1 MQQTWQLV
9 LENDE
14 VQTELEELSSKVEE
28 LEDELCELRHE
39 VSHAKQ
45 DIKEL
50 KTEKRAVETELL
62 TVSNTL
68 EVSRTENLCLQEAM
82 HKLAA
87 SRTPSATAFP
97 IATLKPLKDYSNSHR
112 RRRKR
117 QISKI
122 CNSSLEWLQG
132 QGYLPV
138 SVTAVSMATGDKEC
152 IDLPDSALTELFTH
166 EETIDEDD
174 VNTVNMMLY
183 LKDWHNI
190 SHEVYHELAQVCKDM
205 PRHYK
210 LKQKISMLNS
220 LCETLR
226 WWNQNWKE
234 AACSALHFYTFG
246 GGTVLLDT
254 GESHFGNIY

>member
-50 KTEKRAVETELL
+50 ETEKRAVETELL

-87 SRTPSATAFP
+87 SRTPSATASP
-97 IATLKPLKDYSNSHR
+97 IATLKPLEDYSNSHR

-190 SHEVYHELAQVCKDM
+190 SHEAYHELAKVCKDM

-210 LKQKISMLNS
+210 LKQKISELNS
-220 LCETLR
+220 LWDIKPTP
-226 WWNQNWKE
+226 N
-234 AACSALHFYTFG
+234 
-246 GGTVLLDT
+246 DT
-254 GESHFGNIY
+254 HGVQ